1 MPEGDTLFR
10 TAVTLRRWLVGET
23 LSDARTRV
31 PGLAAARLVGRRVDA
46 VEARG
51 KHLLI
56 RFEGGPVL
64 HTHMRMTGSWHAYR
78 VGDTWRRPER
88 QARLVLEAGE
98 HVAVCFNAP
107 VIELLAPQAE
117 RVHPSLGRLGPDVLA
132 EPLDV
137 DGILLRARTRPAE
150 TKLGELLL
158 DQQVLAGIGNI
169 YRSEALYV
177 CGHNPWMS
185 QEDISDEEL
194 VKLIECAAN
203 LMRAN
208 LPHVE
213 RDFGRRGEGRSVYR
227 RAGRP
232 CRRCGAAVRARA
244 LGEQARIAYW
254 CPTCQPAATSG

>member
-10 TAVTLRRWLVGET
+10 TAVTLRRWLVGEAVT
-23 LSDARTRV
+23 AARTGV
-31 PGLAAARLVGRRVDA
+31 PGLAVARLVGRRIEA

-56 RFEGGPVL
+56 RFEDGPVL
-64 HTHMRMTGSWHAYR
+64 HTHMRMTGSWHVYR
-78 VGDTWRRPER
+78 QGDRWRRPER
-88 QARLVLEAGE
+88 QARLVIEAGD

-137 DGILLRARTRPAE
+137 DGILLRARTRPAD
-150 TKLGELLL
+150 TALGELLL
-158 DQQVLAGIGNI
+158 DQQVLAGVGNI

-177 CGHNPWMS
+177 CGHNPWTS
-185 QEDISDEEL
+185 QSQLADEEL
-194 VKLIECAAN
+194 VKLVECAAS

-208 LPHVE
+208 LPHVVA
-213 RDFGRRGEGRSVYR
+213 RDVGRHGEGRSVYR

-232 CRRCGAAVRARA
+232 CRRCGTAVRARA

-254 CPTCQPAATSG
+254 CPACQPSG

>member
-1 MPEGDTLFR
+1 MPEGDVLFR

-23 LSDARTRV
+23 VTGARSRV
-31 PGLAAARLVGRRVDA
+31 PGLATARIVGRRIEAVD
-46 VEARG
+46 ARG

-56 RFEGGPVL
+56 RFEDGPVL

-78 VGDTWRRPER
+78 AGDRWRRPER
-88 QARLVLEAGE
+88 QARLVIEAGDR
-98 HVAVCFNAP
+98 VAVCFNAP

-137 DGILLRARTRPAE
+137 DGILLRARSRPEA
-150 TKLGELLL
+150 TALGELLL
-158 DQQVLAGIGNI
+158 NQQVLSGVGNI
-169 YRSEALYV
+169 YRSEALYA
-177 CGHNPWMS
+177 CGHNPWTP
-185 QEDISDEEL
+185 QDALTNEEL
-194 VKLIECAAN
+194 VKLVECAAG

-208 LPHVE
+208 LPAT
-213 RDFGRRGEGRSVYR
+213 RDGGQRREVYR

-232 CRRCGAAVRARA
+232 CRRCGTAVHARA

-254 CPTCQPAATSG
+254 CPMCQPVS

>member
-10 TAVTLRRWLVGET
+10 TAVALRKWLVGET
-23 LSDARTRV
+23 VTSARSRV
-31 PGLAAARLVGRRVDA
+31 PNLATARLVGQRVDA

-64 HTHMRMTGSWHAYR
+64 HTHMRMTGSWHVYR
-78 VGDTWRRPER
+78 IGDPWRRPER
-88 QARLVLEAGE
+88 QARLVIEAGD

-137 DGILLRARTRPAE
+137 DGILVRARARPAG
-150 TKLGELLL
+150 TTLGELLL
-158 DQQVLAGIGNI
+158 DQQVLAGVGNI
-169 YRSEALYV
+169 YRSEALFV
-177 CGHNPWMS
+177 CAHNPWTRL
-185 QEDISDEEL
+185 ENVTDEEL
-194 VKLIECAAN
+194 VKLVECASS
-203 LMRAN
+203 LMRAH
-208 LPHVE
+208 LPVGG
-213 RDFGRRGEGRSVYR
+213 RDIARRGEGRSVYR

-232 CRRCGAAVRARA
+232 CRRCSTAIRARA
-244 LGEQARIAYW
+244 LGEQARITYW
-254 CPTCQPAATSG
+254 CPACQPDPRRG